1 MPRARVPGGLRS
13 APFAGRDAVA
23 AGLLTKRQLSGDT
36 WRRLLPGIYAWRE
49 LKLTHHDRCLAA
61 GLFLD
66 GRGAVSGRN
75 AATLLGAD
83 VRVLGAPVEVTLP
96 AGTRFRAP
104 TGISIV
110 RSPLPGGDTGS
121 WAGIPI
127 TTAGRTAFDLA
138 RRLPLTEAVV
148 CVDAMLA
155 ARLLEAEDLRESARR
170 RPGWTGLPQ
179 VKKVLLLCDAGAES
193 PQESRLRLI
202 LVAGGLPR
210 PVTQY
215 EVRTASGLFVARLDL
230 AYPEHKLGVEYE
242 GDHHRGRGAFQADLR
257 RMNALRACGWTVLRF
272 AARDLREPARLIA
285 TVKAALTGVSG

>member
-1 MPRARVPGGLRS
+1 MPHARVPRKLRY
-13 APFAGRDAVA
+13 APFASRDAVA

-36 WRRLLPGIYAWRE
+36 WRRLFPGIYAWRE
-49 LKLTHHDRCLAA
+49 LNLSHQDRCVAV

-66 GRGAVSGRN
+66 GRGVVSGRD

-96 AGTRFRAP
+96 KQTRLRAP
-104 TGISIV
+104 KGITIV
-110 RSPLPGGDTGS
+110 RSPLPAGDVMS

-127 TTAGRTAFDLA
+127 TTIGRTAFDLA
-138 RRLPLTEAVV
+138 RRLPLPEAVV

-155 ARLLEAEDLRESARR
+155 ARLLTAEHLHESARR

-179 VKKVLLLCDAGAES
+179 LRKVLLLCDAGAES

-202 LVAGGLPR
+202 LLAGGLPR
-210 PVTQY
+210 PLTQY

-242 GDHHRGRGAFQADLR
+242 GDHHRGRGVFQHDLR
-257 RMNALRACGWTVLRF
+257 RLNAVRACGWTVLRF
-272 AARDLREPARLIA
+272 AARDLREPARVVA
-285 TVKAALTGVSG
+285 TVRAALKASG